1 MFEIKGLDKLT
12 RELDQFAKAIGEL
25 DGDICE
31 VRFNPDDPAS
41 IEQAISQ
48 MEAAI
53 DERAASFSGNELVME
68 MVENIKDQY
77 REAILEKAAEAR
89 LQGEAEGEE

>member
-1 MFEIKGLDKLT
+1 VFEIKGLDVLT
-12 RELDQFAKAIGEL
+12 RELDRFAKAMEEF
-25 DGDICE
+25 DGDFCE
-31 VRFNPDDPAS
+31 VRFSPDDPAS

-53 DERAASFSGNELVME
+53 DERASSFTGNELVME
-68 MVENIKDQY
+68 MVDAMKEQY

-89 LQGEAEGEE
+89 LQGAADGDG

>member
-1 MFEIKGLDKLT
+1 MFEIKGLDKLM
-12 RELDQFAKAIGEL
+12 RELEQFSKAMGEL

-41 IEQAISQ
+41 IEQAISE

-53 DERAASFSGNELVME
+53 DERAAPYHGNDLVTSTVEE
-68 MVENIKDQY
+68 MKEQY
-77 REAILEKAAEAR
+77 RQAILEKAAESR
-89 LQGEAEGEE
+89 LAGEKTEEE

>member
-12 RELDQFAKAIGEL
+12 RELDQFSKAIGEL

-48 MEAAI
+48 MENAI
-53 DERAASFSGNELVME
+53 DERAAAYNGNELVMS
-68 MVENIKDQY
+68 MVEGIKEQY

-89 LQGEAEGEE
+89 LEHDAEQEE